1 MKQHSKINGPKIFL
15 IVLSIA
21 ILSYYAKYAKLSL
34 IACLQSVE
42 CGKKEAMD
50 ITPAVFDMYLL
61 SKKFPIEHFDIHADI
76 IRADMTQ
83 ALESRAVEFL
93 YPVRYEKDSL
103 NIFVSV
109 LDTDFI
115 DCHPKLENS
124 HVKLCTKKSQ

>member
-1 MKQHSKINGPKIFL
+1 MKQYSKIKGPKIL
-15 IVLSIA
+15 LLVLSIA
-21 ILSYYAKYAKLSL
+21 VLAYYAKYAKLSL
-34 IACLQSVE
+34 IACLHSIE

-50 ITPAVFDMYLL
+50 ITPAVFDMYQL
-61 SKKFPIEHFDIHADI
+61 SKAFPIDNFDIHPDI
-76 IRADMTQ
+76 VRADTTQ

-109 LDTDFI
+109 IDTDFI
-115 DCHPKLENS
+115 DCYPKLENL